1 MNTEFPYQFL
11 RKPLNWAVFMA
22 VLVHV
27 SGAIGIA
34 FFDRNL
40 FVSLTPVN
48 LLLMF
53 LLLLWNEGS
62 LRIPFLL
69 SLLIAFFTGLFTE
82 MVGVHTGWLFGS
94 YVYQPVMGPQLLE
107 VPLLIGLNWFIVV
120 YASFILVSR
129 FYKLHHT
136 APWLIA
142 LLTALLTTLFDWL
155 MEPVAMELGFWS
167 WENNAVPFYN
177 YFCWFVISLLLARI
191 FVRIKTPIVNMFA
204 VLLLLVQTA
213 FFIFL
218 RLALV
223 SAT

>member
-1 MNTEFPYQFL
+1 MHTEFPYHLL
-11 RKPLNWAVFMA
+11 RKPLNWAIFIA

-27 SGAIGIA
+27 SGAIGIT

-62 LRIPFLL
+62 LRTPFLY

-94 YVYQPVMGPQLLE
+94 YAYQPVMGPQMFE

-129 FYKLHHT
+129 FQKLDN
-136 APWLIA
+136 ASPWLIS
-142 LLTALLTTLFDWL
+142 LITAVLTTLFDWL

-167 WENNAVPFYN
+167 WRNNAVPFYN
-177 YFCWFVISLLLARI
+177 YFCWFVITLLLARI
-191 FVRIKTPIVNMFA
+191 FVRIKTPTTNLFPVF
-204 VLLLLVQTA
+204 LLLVQA
-213 FFIFL
+213 VFFLFL

-223 SAT
+223 

>member
-120 YASFILVSR
+120 YASFILVSSS
-129 FYKLHHT
+129 FSSVT
-136 APWLIA
+136 ACRW
-142 LLTALLTTLFDWL
+142 
-155 MEPVAMELGFWS
+155 
-167 WENNAVPFYN
+167 
-177 YFCWFVISLLLARI
+177 
-191 FVRIKTPIVNMFA
+191 
-204 VLLLLVQTA
+204 
-213 FFIFL
+213 
-218 RLALV
+218 
-223 SAT
+223 

>member
-1 MNTEFPYQFL
+1 ML
-11 RKPLNWAVFMA
+11 RKPLNWSVFLA

-34 FFDRNL
+34 FFDREL

-53 LLLLWNEGS
+53 LLLLWNEGR
-62 LRIPFLL
+62 LRTPFLH
-69 SLLIAFFTGLFTE
+69 SLLIAFFTGLLTE
-82 MVGVHTGWLFGS
+82 MVGVHTGLLFGS
-94 YVYQPVMGPQLLE
+94 YVYQPVMGPQLFE

-129 FYKLHHT
+129 FQQLHN
-136 APWLIA
+136 ANPWLMA
-142 LLTALLTTLFDWL
+142 LLTALLTTLFDWC

-167 WENNAVPFYN
+167 WENNTVPFYN

-191 FVRIKTPIVNMFA
+191 FVRINTPRVNTFA
-204 VLLLLVQTA
+204 ILLLLVQAA
-213 FFIFL
+213 FFLFL

-223 SAT
+223 SAL